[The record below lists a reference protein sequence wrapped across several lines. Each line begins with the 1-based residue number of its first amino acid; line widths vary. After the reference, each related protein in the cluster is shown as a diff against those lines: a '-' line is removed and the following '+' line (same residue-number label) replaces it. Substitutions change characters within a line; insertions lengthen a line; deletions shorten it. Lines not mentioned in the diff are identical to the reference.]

1 LDLTGIEIST
11 AVNPDFATNG
21 VDSTGGLSALQIEWV
36 VVKWRDIALSAA
48 CWWNALA
55 GWDIETGTFVSASKA
70 CGKWVQILNG
80 LSLAAR
86 RLALAGRVAP
96 GPRTVAILWEASA
109 TASLGVEELNSCF
122 AQSLVLAWSAAA
134 AVVVEKFASWAFLLH
149 ADASA
154 HSDVP
159 LVVGWASLDVAEA
172 HARFRRKVVGVTL
185 AVNWSQFKIA
195 NFDVENQFWVGRALV
210 SAEAFLVGDGP
221 VLWVSVDIWAAAFW
235 GLLFLDTVG
244 HVEVVVSRGW
254 LLVVASA
261 AAWVGIEEVFDS
273 INCLLAI
280 GVELTL
286 ASAVNR
292 VPNEARL
299 ALLWEASALSFVE
312 VEVESDGAVA
322 VLWVSEAW
330 ASSGIPV
337 LVIRAFIRWGADA
350 RAGFVVEVLTLWA
363 RTVVVTFAFAGF
375 VVKSSG
381 DSIDRKAFH
390 WRA

>member
-1 LDLTGIEIST
+1 L
-11 AVNPDFATNG
+11 
-21 VDSTGGLSALQIEWV
+21 
-36 VVKWRDIALSAA
+36 
-48 CWWNALA
+48 
-55 GWDIETGTFVSASKA
+55 
-70 CGKWVQILNG
+70 
-80 LSLAAR
+80 
-86 RLALAGRVAP
+86 
-96 GPRTVAILWEASA
+96 VAILWEASA

-261 AAWVGIEEVFDS
+261 AA
-273 INCLLAI
+273 
-280 GVELTL
+280 
-286 ASAVNR
+286 
-292 VPNEARL
+292 
-299 ALLWEASALSFVE
+299 
-312 VEVESDGAVA
+312 
-322 VLWVSEAW
+322 
-330 ASSGIPV
+330 
-337 LVIRAFIRWGADA
+337 
-350 RAGFVVEVLTLWA
+350 
-363 RTVVVTFAFAGF
+363 
-375 VVKSSG
+375 
-381 DSIDRKAFH
+381 
-390 WRA
+390 